1 MARIMAHNMRAALA
15 FKDAET
21 ARQVLSSLDVSED
34 FTFGLVL
41 DSQKK
46 VFASYFRPAQ
56 TSEKEKLMAR
66 VKQATLSDKS
76 EALIT
81 DRGYVVAI
89 VPVEMKGQII
99 GYTAV
104 GRKRV

>member
-1 MARIMAHNMRAALA
+1 AALA
-15 FKDAET
+15 FKDAKT
-21 ARQVLSSLDVSED
+21 AQEVLSSLNVSEH

-41 DSQKK
+41 DSEKK

-66 VKQATLSDKS
+66 VTQATLSDKS

-89 VPVEMKGQII
+89 VPVEMKGQIL